1 VLRFVGVSD
10 AWRTVVGVVGDT
22 RDGGLESEPR
32 PAIFMPFAQGTFSGG
47 IVIRARGD
55 AATLAPGVTRI
66 VREIAP
72 RSPVENVLTVSQIKG
87 ESVAPRRLNALLVGS
102 FGALAVTIAAVGI
115 AGVLAF
121 SVNSRTREI
130 GIRMS
135 LGAAPGRVHRMI
147 LAEGG
152 LLLGGGLV
160 LGAIGGLVATRL
172 IRGFLYGVAPHDPA
186 TLAAV
191 AAVMTAVGVLACSI
205 PALRAARID
214 PGAALRS

>member
-1 VLRFVGVSD
+1 VSD

-55 AATLAPGVTRI
+55 AGALVHGVTRI

-87 ESVAPRRLNALLVGS
+87 ESIAPRRLNALLVGS

-152 LLLGGGLV
+152 MLLGGGLV
-160 LGAIGGLVATRL
+160 LGAIGGLVTTRL

-186 TLAAV
+186 TLGAVAVVMAAV
-191 AAVMTAVGVLACSI
+191 GMLASSI